1 MGMCARRRET
11 HSAVDLHIDDER
23 RDVFWGEVAGWRC
36 FGDGT
41 SDAEGEHALS
51 HEVLS
56 AVLMQLPSWPSAAC
70 LRSISEPRATSPAR
84 NVPRNTFFL
93 YIGMR
98 HGHGQGRRTGG
109 GMRWGWGSVARARV
123 RVCVAAAQSQVWYHC
138 PPQVEARVVGGPGYT
153 AITWL

>member
-1 MGMCARRRET
+1 MMRGGDIPPE
-11 HSAVDLHIDDER
+11 
-23 RDVFWGEVAGWRC
+23 DVLGRGAGWRC
-36 FGDGT
+36 FGSGT

-56 AVLMQLPSWPSAAC
+56 AVLMQLLSWLSAAC
-70 LRSISEPRATSPAR
+70 LRSISEPQATSPAR

-98 HGHGQGRRTGG
+98 HGHGQGRRRGG
-109 GMRWGWGSVARARV
+109 GMRWDGGVLPMCVCARAYV
-123 RVCVAAAQSQVWYHC
+123 RLTIVCVAAAAAQSQVWYRC